1 MGFKPDDFA
10 FISFIKTF
18 DYNHQNPLSSTEI
31 ENLRSMYQDNLVQES
46 IDVVE
51 DMAEQEA
58 IRQSFVNDPFLKEVD
73 IDEKNIDS
81 GWLTDDN
88 ITYIL
93 NNHERIQ
100 EAIKQR
106 TSIQVRTDIANIYF
120 HYEKNKSEEEIR
132 GFVKELNLDKFMY
145 TFLPLRVNGNH
156 WGLLIDCGG
165 GNDFYYVSSSQ
176 EESNK
181 TQVER
186 VEGFLKK
193 FNPQAN
199 VEVISTPSRQNNSYD
214 CGVYLI
220 FYI

>member
-120 HYEKNKSEEEIR
+120 HYEIKQDR
-132 GFVKELNLDKFMY
+132 RRDK
-145 TFLPLRVNGNH
+145 
-156 WGLLIDCGG
+156 
-165 GNDFYYVSSSQ
+165 
-176 EESNK
+176 
-181 TQVER
+181 
-186 VEGFLKK
+186 
-193 FNPQAN
+193 
-199 VEVISTPSRQNNSYD
+199 
-214 CGVYLI
+214 GVC
-220 FYI
+220 